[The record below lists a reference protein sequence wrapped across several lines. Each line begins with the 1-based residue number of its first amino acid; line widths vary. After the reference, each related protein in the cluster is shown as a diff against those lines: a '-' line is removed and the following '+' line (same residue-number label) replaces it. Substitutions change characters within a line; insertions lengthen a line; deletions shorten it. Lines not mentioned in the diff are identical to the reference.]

1 LSTAFC
7 YSVLCVSNQWIFWS
21 LDQSGLAKMN
31 LLPIPKL
38 TDCII
43 FFQTLTAEDAAEHL
57 AGEYDEMVNE

>member
-1 LSTAFC
+1 
-7 YSVLCVSNQWIFWS
+7 
-21 LDQSGLAKMN
+21 MN